1 MLVSCQWCK
10 SACGFQWVLRWTFLL
25 VNLRQSQRPQIFRE
39 HLWMCQFPH
48 FRQAEVAALRSQ
60 SLIIDLKQDQARE
73 AHDRRLMGKQGEH
86 RGQM

>member
-1 MLVSCQWCK
+1 
-10 SACGFQWVLRWTFLL
+10 
-25 VNLRQSQRPQIFRE
+25 
-39 HLWMCQFPH
+39 MCQFPH